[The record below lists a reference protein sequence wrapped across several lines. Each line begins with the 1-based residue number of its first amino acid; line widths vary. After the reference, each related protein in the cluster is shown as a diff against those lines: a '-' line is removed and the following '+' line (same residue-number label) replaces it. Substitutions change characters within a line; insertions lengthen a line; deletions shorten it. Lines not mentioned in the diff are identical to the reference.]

1 MIQNLNMD
9 VFNELLVAARG
20 ELNEQK
26 RQQMYTE
33 MQTIMNQEGG
43 TILPMFASYVFATS
57 EKVGHEEKF
66 ASNWDNDGERSMER
80 WWFNS

>member
-1 MIQNLNMD
+1 MKP
-9 VFNELLVAARG
+9 
-20 ELNEQK
+20 K
-26 RQQMYTE
+26 RAQMYAE

-57 EKVGHEEKF
+57 ENIGHEEVF